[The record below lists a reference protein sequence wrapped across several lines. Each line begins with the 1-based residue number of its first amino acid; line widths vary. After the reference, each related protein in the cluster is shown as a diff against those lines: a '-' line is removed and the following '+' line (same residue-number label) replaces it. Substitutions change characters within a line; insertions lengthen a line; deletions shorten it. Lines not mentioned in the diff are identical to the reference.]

1 MYPKPMRKKLRIGG
15 WFGDILRVSR
25 KEFYLSF
32 HDVGVIVF
40 FVLLAF
46 AYPVLYALIYN
57 PEVAN
62 DVKVVVVDDDRSEL
76 SRAFTRSL
84 DATSE
89 AHVIGY
95 AANMEEAREA
105 VNEKECFGIV
115 YFPEGFSA
123 NAERGQ
129 QGDVVL
135 YADMSLLMRYKQLLT
150 AMTDVQQA
158 YCSRIMTAKL
168 PAAAGGGGTI
178 IESREVPIGNT
189 GRGIASA
196 VLPAVLILVL
206 QQSLLLGIGMLRGG
220 SRERRLKNGGI
231 DPHDVGGAV
240 GATILGK
247 TVTYLIIYLLP
258 SIYVL
263 FIVPIMFSYPQN
275 GNPIEI
281 LVFLL
286 PFMLCASFMGQSLQV
301 FVNEREST
309 FLVLVFTSVI
319 FIFLSGIS
327 WPRYAMGGLWYSIGN
342 AIPSTW
348 AANGYILMMTDG
360 ASFAQV
366 KHHYF
371 MLWGLAVAYFII
383 AYCVE
388 RFICRPRYRRM
399 RYYDAKSPG
408 SLLREEARRNGLG

>member
-1 MYPKPMRKKLRIGG
+1 MGKKLRIGG

-40 FVLLAF
+40 FVVLAF

-57 PEVAN
+57 PEVAR

-76 SRAFTRSL
+76 SRNFVRSV

-89 AHVIGY
+89 ANVIGY
-95 AANMEEAREA
+95 AANMEEARKA
-105 VNEKECFGIV
+105 VNEKECYGII
-115 YFPEGFSA
+115 YFPDGFSA
-123 NAERGQ
+123 EVERGQ

-135 YADMSLLMRYKQLLT
+135 YTDMSLLMRYKQLLT
-150 AMTDVQQA
+150 AMTNVQQT
-158 YCSRIMTAKL
+158 YCSHIMLEKL
-168 PAAAGGGGTI
+168 PAMAGSGGAI

-206 QQSLLLGIGMLRGG
+206 QQSMLLGICMLRGG
-220 SRERRLKNGGI
+220 SRERRLRNGGR
-231 DPHDVGGAV
+231 DPHDVGAAV
-240 GATILGK
+240 GSTILGK
-247 TVTYLIIYLLP
+247 TITYLIIYLIP

-281 LVFLL
+281 LVFLF

-327 WPRYAMGGLWYSIGN
+327 WPRYAMGGLWHSVGN

-360 ASFAQV
+360 ATLV
-366 KHHYF
+366 KVQHHYF
-371 MLWGLAVAYFII
+371 MLWGLAAAYFII

-388 RFICRPRYRRM
+388 RFICRPRYKRM
-399 RYYDAKSPG
+399 EYYDAKDPG
-408 SLLREEARRNGLG
+408 SLLREEARRNGLD